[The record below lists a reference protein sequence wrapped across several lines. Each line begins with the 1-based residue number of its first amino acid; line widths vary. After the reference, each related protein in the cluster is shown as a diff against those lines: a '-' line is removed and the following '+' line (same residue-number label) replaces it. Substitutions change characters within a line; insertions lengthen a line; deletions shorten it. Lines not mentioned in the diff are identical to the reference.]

1 MSRRDTL
8 KRVEELE
15 AALGADVCPDEWHT
29 TDAASLFVDMEADD
43 GTRPAV
49 PTCPTCHE
57 RPQLVIE
64 VRRVEGGDWRRER
77 LLFEGREVAGMEG
90 PPGGASYTDL

>member
-49 PTCPTCHE
+49 PTCPTCHAE
-57 RPQLVIE
+57 PARVVIIA
-64 VRRVEGGDWRRER
+64 R
-77 LLFEGREVAGMEG
+77 LEA
-90 PPGGASYTDL
+90 PP